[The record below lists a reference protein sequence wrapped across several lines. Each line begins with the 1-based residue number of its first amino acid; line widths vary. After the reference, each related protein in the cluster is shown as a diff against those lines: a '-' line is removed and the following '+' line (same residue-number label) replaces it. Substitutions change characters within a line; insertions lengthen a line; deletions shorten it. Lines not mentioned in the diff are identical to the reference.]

1 MEPRVYFHIHYFLL
15 DIDRQILKRESE
27 ICLQNPDLEYMEVY
41 FHTPY
46 VFMPCCL
53 SRQMH
58 SVLVFHVN
66 YVVCAHP

>member
-1 MEPRVYFHIHYFLL
+1 MRPRVYFHICYFLL
-15 DIDRQILKRESE
+15 DNDRQILKRESE
-27 ICLQNPDLEYMEVY
+27 IFLQNPDLEYMEVY
-41 FHTPY
+41 FHAPY
-46 VFMPCCL
+46 VLMSCCL